1 MNHDSR
7 SVDCVHH
14 DLHADVVFNNPARH
28 NAMSLS
34 MWESLHDIVKGL
46 ARDKHIRAVVLSGAG
61 NKAFVSGADISEFD
75 ANRSGADASAKYNEI
90 SESAELALREFPKPS
105 VAKISGYCIG
115 GGLGIALSCDIRIC
129 SDDSTFSIPA
139 AKLGLGYNFANTS
152 QLLRMLGQARASE
165 LIYTAK
171 RLTAEEALSW
181 GLVNQ
186 VVPAAQLDS
195 VVEEMV
201 SRITNNAPLTLAAFK
216 AAAIAWARHDSQV
229 ELSDVTPLIDACF
242 ISEDYAE
249 GRLAFKEKRKPIF
262 KGC

>member
-1 MNHDSR
+1 MNQETR
-7 SVDCVHH
+7 TVDCFHH

-34 MWESLHDIVKGL
+34 MWASLRDIIKGL
-46 ARDKHIRAVVLSGAG
+46 AADKQVRAVVLSGAG

-75 ANRSGADASAKYNEI
+75 SNRSNADAAARYNQI

-115 GGLGIALSCDIRIC
+115 GGLGIALGCDIRIC
-129 SDDSTFSIPA
+129 SDDSTFAIPA

-152 QLLRMLGQARASE
+152 QLLRILGQARASE
-165 LIYTAK
+165 LFYTAK
-171 RLTAEEALSW
+171 RLTAEEALSL

-186 VVPAAQLDS
+186 VVPAAQLDA

-201 SRITNNAPLTLAAFK
+201 NRITNNAPLTLAAFK
-216 AAAIAWARHDSQV
+216 AAAIAWAHHDRQV
-229 ELSDVTPLIDACF
+229 ELSDVTPLIEACF

-249 GRLAFKEKRKPIF
+249 GRLAFKEKRKPLF
-262 KGC
+262 KGY